1 MDPYADLMPVY
12 SYGENNIFRQV
23 TFSEGSVGW
32 RLQQLLKKIMGF
44 APCLFVGEHWF
55 WIPYHC
61 PVTTF
66 ESPSGLPSDHHIPV
80 ATATALDPF
89 SHCLVLWKGVIQLI
103 QTDWTGVI

>member
-1 MDPYADLMPVY
+1 MKQEKTQWKDFLENISVLQWILTFLLLVGAKMALEFGADLMPVY

-66 ESPSGLPSDHHIPV
+66 ESPSV
-80 ATATALDPF
+80 TE
-89 SHCLVLWKGVIQLI
+89 V
-103 QTDWTGVI
+103 